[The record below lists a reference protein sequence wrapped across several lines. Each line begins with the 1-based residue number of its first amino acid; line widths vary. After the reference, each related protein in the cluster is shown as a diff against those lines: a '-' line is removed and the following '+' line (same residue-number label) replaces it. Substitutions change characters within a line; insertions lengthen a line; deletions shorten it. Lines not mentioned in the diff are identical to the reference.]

1 MVLKKSSR
9 FEMWWIKLLLTSK
22 LISLLSK
29 KVEKKTSI
37 IAVSKKKS
45 AELVEQ
51 AYLLGIK
58 NFGENYLQ
66 EALQKRISLNHL
78 DINWHFI
85 GKIQSNKCKDIARN
99 FQWVHTIDR
108 FKIAKRLND
117 DCPLNKIINVL
128 IQINIDNEE
137 SKSGIN
143 ESQLFD
149 LAEKISVLPNL
160 KLKGIMVIPKNN
172 LENNLTEES
181 FKKTLEISTKLR
193 NKFSEANEISMG
205 MSNDFELAIKNGS
218 TMVRIGTG
226 IFGERN

>member
-1 MVLKKSSR
+1 MINI
-9 FEMWWIKLLLTSK
+9 EEN
-22 LISLLSK
+22 ISLLNK
-29 KVEKKTSI
+29 KIEKKTSI

-66 EALQKRISLNHL
+66 EALQKIISLNHL

-117 DCPLNKIINVL
+117 DCPLDKIINVL
-128 IQINIDNEE
+128 VQINIDNEE

-172 LENNLTEES
+172 FEINLIEQS
-181 FKKTLEISTKLR
+181 FKKTLEISLKLR

>member
-1 MVLKKSSR
+1 MINI
-9 FEMWWIKLLLTSK
+9 EEN
-22 LISLLSK
+22 ISLLNK
-29 KVEKKTSI
+29 KIEKKTSV

-66 EALQKRISLNHL
+66 EALQKIISLNHL

-117 DCPLNKIINVL
+117 DCPLDKIINVL

-181 FKKTLEISTKLR
+181 FKKTLEISIKLR

>member
-1 MVLKKSSR
+1 MINIEENISVLDKK
-9 FEMWWIKLLLTSK
+9 I
-22 LISLLSK
+22 
-29 KVEKKTSI
+29 EKRTSI

-66 EALQKRISLNHL
+66 EALQKITSLKHL

-85 GKIQSNKCKDIARN
+85 GRIQSNKCKDIARN

-117 DCPLNKIINVL
+117 DCPINKIINVL

-143 ESQLFD
+143 ESQLLD

-172 LENNLTEES
+172 FEIDLIEES
-181 FKKTLEISTKLR
+181 FKKTLEISLKLR
-193 NKFSEANEISMG
+193 NKFSEAKEISMG

>member
-1 MVLKKSSR
+1 MINIEENISVLDKK
-9 FEMWWIKLLLTSK
+9 I
-22 LISLLSK
+22 
-29 KVEKKTSI
+29 EKRTSI

-66 EALQKRISLNHL
+66 EALQKITSLKHL

-85 GKIQSNKCKDIARN
+85 GRIQSNKCKDIARN
-99 FQWVHTIDR
+99 FQLVHTIDR
-108 FKIAKRLND
+108 VKIAKRLND
-117 DCPLNKIINVL
+117 DCPINKIINVL

-143 ESQLFD
+143 ESQLLD

-172 LENNLTEES
+172 FEIDLIEES
-181 FKKTLEISTKLR
+181 FKKTLEISLKLR
-193 NKFSEANEISMG
+193 NKFSEAKEISMG

>member
-1 MVLKKSSR
+1 MINIEENISVLNKK
-9 FEMWWIKLLLTSK
+9 I
-22 LISLLSK
+22 
-29 KVEKKTSI
+29 EKRTSI

-66 EALQKRISLNHL
+66 EALQKIIYINHL

-117 DCPLNKIINVL
+117 DCPINKIINVL

-143 ESQLFD
+143 ESQLLD

-172 LENNLTEES
+172 FEIDLIEES
-181 FKKTLEISTKLR
+181 FKKTLEISLKLR
-193 NKFSEANEISMG
+193 NKFSEAKEISMG

>member
-1 MVLKKSSR
+1 MINIEENISILDKK
-9 FEMWWIKLLLTSK
+9 I
-22 LISLLSK
+22 
-29 KVEKKTSI
+29 EKKTSI

-66 EALQKRISLNHL
+66 EALQKIISLNHL

-117 DCPLNKIINVL
+117 DCPLDKIINVL

>member
-1 MVLKKSSR
+1 MINIEENISILNKK
-9 FEMWWIKLLLTSK
+9 I
-22 LISLLSK
+22 
-29 KVEKKTSI
+29 EKKTSI

-66 EALQKRISLNHL
+66 EALQKIIYLNHL

-149 LAEKISVLPNL
+149 LAEKISVLPNI

-172 LENNLTEES
+172 LEINLTEES
-181 FKKTLEISTKLR
+181 FKKTLEISLKLR

>member
-1 MVLKKSSR
+1 MINI
-9 FEMWWIKLLLTSK
+9 EENISK
-22 LISLLSK
+22 LNK
-29 KVEKKTSI
+29 KIEKKTSI

-45 AELVEQ
+45 VELVEQ

-66 EALQKRISLNHL
+66 EALQKIGSLNHL

-99 FQWVHTIDR
+99 FKWVHTIDR

-137 SKSGIN
+137 SKSGID

-149 LAEKISVLPNL
+149 LAEKISVLPNI

-172 LENNLTEES
+172 LEINLTEES
-181 FKKTLEISTKLR
+181 FKKTLEISLKLR

-205 MSNDFELAIKNGS
+205 MSSDFELAIKNGS

>member
-1 MVLKKSSR
+1 MINI
-9 FEMWWIKLLLTSK
+9 EEN
-22 LISLLSK
+22 ISLLNK
-29 KVEKKTSI
+29 KIEKKTSI

-45 AELVEQ
+45 AELIEQ

-66 EALQKRISLNHL
+66 EALQKIIYLTHL

-117 DCPLNKIINVL
+117 DCPLDKIINVL

>member
-1 MVLKKSSR
+1 MINI
-9 FEMWWIKLLLTSK
+9 EEN
-22 LISLLSK
+22 ISLLNK
-29 KVEKKTSI
+29 KIEKKTSI

-66 EALQKRISLNHL
+66 EALQKIISLNHL

-85 GKIQSNKCKDIARN
+85 GKIQSNKCKDIARS

-117 DCPLNKIINVL
+117 DCPLDKIINVL

>member
-1 MVLKKSSR
+1 MINI
-9 FEMWWIKLLLTSK
+9 EEN
-22 LISLLSK
+22 ISLLNK
-29 KVEKKTSI
+29 KIEKKTSI

-66 EALQKRISLNHL
+66 EALQKIIHLNHL

-85 GKIQSNKCKDIARN
+85 GKIQSNKCKDIAKN

-117 DCPLNKIINVL
+117 DCPLDKIINVL

-137 SKSGIN
+137 RKSGIN

>member
-1 MVLKKSSR
+1 MINI
-9 FEMWWIKLLLTSK
+9 EEN
-22 LISLLSK
+22 ISLLNK
-29 KVEKKTSI
+29 KIEKKTSI

-51 AYLLGIK
+51 AYLVGIK

-66 EALQKRISLNHL
+66 EALQKIISLNHL

-117 DCPLNKIINVL
+117 DCPLDKIINVL

-181 FKKTLEISTKLR
+181 FKKTLEISLKLR

>member
-1 MVLKKSSR
+1 MINI
-9 FEMWWIKLLLTSK
+9 EEN
-22 LISLLSK
+22 ISLLNK
-29 KVEKKTSI
+29 KIEKKTSI

-66 EALQKRISLNHL
+66 EALQKIISLNHL

-117 DCPLNKIINVL
+117 DCPLDKIINVL

-181 FKKTLEISTKLR
+181 FKKTLEISIKLR

>member
-1 MVLKKSSR
+1 MINIEENISILNKK
-9 FEMWWIKLLLTSK
+9 I
-22 LISLLSK
+22 
-29 KVEKKTSI
+29 EKKTSI

-45 AELVEQ
+45 AELVER

-66 EALQKRISLNHL
+66 EALQKMISLNHL

-117 DCPLNKIINVL
+117 DCPLDKIINVL

-143 ESQLFD
+143 ESQLFN

>member
-1 MVLKKSSR
+1 MINI
-9 FEMWWIKLLLTSK
+9 EENISK
-22 LISLLSK
+22 LNK
-29 KVEKKTSI
+29 KIEKKTSI

-45 AELVEQ
+45 VELVEQ

-66 EALQKRISLNHL
+66 EALQKIGSLNHL

-137 SKSGIN
+137 SKSGID

-149 LAEKISVLPNL
+149 LAEKISVLPNI

-172 LENNLTEES
+172 LEINLTEES
-181 FKKTLEISTKLR
+181 FKKTLEISLKLR

-205 MSNDFELAIKNGS
+205 MSSDFELAIKNGS
-218 TMVRIGTG
+218 TMVRIGKG

>member
-1 MVLKKSSR
+1 MINI
-9 FEMWWIKLLLTSK
+9 EEN
-22 LISLLSK
+22 ISLLNK
-29 KVEKKTSI
+29 KIEKKTSI

-66 EALQKRISLNHL
+66 EALQKIISLNHL

-117 DCPLNKIINVL
+117 DCPLDKIINVL

-160 KLKGIMVIPKNN
+160 KLKGIMVLPKNN
-172 LENNLTEES
+172 LENKLTEES

>member
-1 MVLKKSSR
+1 MINI
-9 FEMWWIKLLLTSK
+9 EEN
-22 LISLLSK
+22 ISILNEK
-29 KVEKKTSI
+29 IEKKTSI

-45 AELVEQ
+45 AELIEQ

-66 EALQKRISLNHL
+66 EALQKIVSLNHL

-85 GKIQSNKCKDIARN
+85 GKIQSNKCKDIAKN

-108 FKIAKRLND
+108 YKIAKRLND

-149 LAEKISVLPNL
+149 LAKKISVLPNI
-160 KLKGIMVIPKNN
+160 KLKGIMVIPKNS
-172 LENNLTEES
+172 LEINLTEES
-181 FKKTLEISTKLR
+181 FKKTLDISLKLR

>member
-1 MVLKKSSR
+1 MINI
-9 FEMWWIKLLLTSK
+9 EEN
-22 LISLLSK
+22 ISLLIK
-29 KVEKKTSI
+29 KIENKTSI

-66 EALQKRISLNHL
+66 EALQKIISLNHL

-108 FKIAKRLND
+108 FKVAKRLND

-181 FKKTLEISTKLR
+181 FKKTLEISKKLR

>member
-1 MVLKKSSR
+1 MINI
-9 FEMWWIKLLLTSK
+9 EEN
-22 LISLLSK
+22 ISLLNK
-29 KVEKKTSI
+29 KIEKKTSI

-66 EALQKRISLNHL
+66 EALQKIIYLNHL

-85 GKIQSNKCKDIARN
+85 GKIQSNKCKDIAKN

-117 DCPLNKIINVL
+117 DCPLDKIINVL